1 MIAFLM
7 IVVLLLVIWLA
18 RSSSKASETESRL
31 AELTSRVFHLEQD
44 LEKLRTLTPEE
55 RLDARHAPTLREALA
70 KKNVMAPEIERVA
83 KPPAAP
89 VAPTVVSASQP
100 APPQA
105 PVSSTLPHFAMAEPR
120 GFSPR
125 SLLNLEET
133 LGTNWLNKLGITILV
148 IGVALFLAYQLRE
161 LGPQGKITVGYVV
174 SFVML
179 AAGVVFERRE
189 MWRLLAR
196 AGIAGGWSLVYFTTY
211 AMYHVP
217 AARVLSSE
225 SVDLILLLAA
235 AAAMVAHTL
244 RYQSQVVTGL
254 TFLLAFTTINISR
267 GNANSLI
274 ASAILAAVLA
284 VIAVRRQWFEM
295 ELVGMAAAFVNH
307 YLWLRPIIE
316 PMHGHIHAFA
326 GYVASSAL
334 LVGYWLIF
342 RASYMVRRIDNP
354 RQEQASTI
362 AALLNPALLLAVMG
376 YQSVH
381 PELSFQ
387 FLLALGGVELVL
399 GQLPVT
405 RKRRAAFV
413 VLTTLGSCLL
423 VAAFPRRYANTTLS
437 ISWLAEAETLLLVGV
452 FLREILFRRLGLV
465 TALLVWIQ
473 MVGADAGQVYFER
486 MYGIDLGG
494 RPGLGLFFGIAA
506 AVLYANAHW
515 IPRHWPRL
523 IETDLEQ
530 LCFRRMSHLAG
541 VLAFVGAWI
550 AWPEAWTALA
560 WAALALTLSYV
571 GQRWQVREVSLDG
584 MVCAA
589 ATVLRVLIVNLG
601 AKQTLPDVPWM
612 TERLLTI
619 SLVAALIYLASRMAG
634 VREIVT
640 AEQAA
645 PVYTWAASG
654 LIALLAWYE
663 LRPVGVA
670 LGWTLLGLVL
680 LEVGV
685 TRRSAPL
692 RLQAYVAFAASF
704 LRLFFVNL
712 NAAGNEGAISPRLY
726 TTVPLAGAFY
736 YVYLR
741 LKDQTADHFALE
753 RRIHSAAWHS
763 LLGILT
769 LSVLVRFEFDADL
782 VAVGWAALALIW
794 VALAWKSGTRLF
806 LHQGLLL
813 AFGVLFRATLHNLYE
828 RSYFPAPFGHGRVVT
843 VGATVAL
850 LGLALPFALSLRRL
864 NANRTA
870 SGKWYRRFLEALD
883 ERPEQVFFFIPFALL
898 TAMLAVEVRI
908 GMVTLAWGLEAVAVF
923 LLALAVKER
932 SFRLSGLGLL
942 LVCVGKIIL
951 RDVWGLPPRDRY
963 LTFIVL
969 GTALLLV
976 SYLYTRYRD
985 ILRQY
990 L

>member
-1 MIAFLM
+1 MVVFLI

-18 RSSSKASETESRL
+18 RSASKASETESRL

-44 LEKLRTLTPEE
+44 LKKLRTLIPEE
-55 RLDARHAPTLREALA
+55 RPHAPPLPEAFA
-70 KKNVMAPEIERVA
+70 KKNATVPEMEQVA
-83 KPPAAP
+83 KPPTAP
-89 VAPTVVSASQP
+89 VAPTVVSASHP
-100 APPQA
+100 APPQT
-105 PVSSTLPHFAMAEPR
+105 PVFSTLPHFATAAPQ
-120 GFSPR
+120 GFSLR

-161 LGPQGKITVGYVV
+161 LGPQGKIAVGYVV
-174 SFVML
+174 GFLML
-179 AAGVVFERRE
+179 AAGIVFERRE

-225 SVDLILLLAA
+225 SVDLILLLAV

-254 TFLLAFTTINISR
+254 TFLLAFTTINVSR
-267 GNANSLI
+267 GNANSLT

-295 ELVGMAAAFVNH
+295 ELVGMAAAFINH

-326 GYVASSAL
+326 GYTASSAL

-342 RASYMVRRIDNP
+342 RASYVVRRIDNP
-354 RQEQASTI
+354 RQEQVSTI

-387 FLLALGGVELVL
+387 FLLALGGIELIL

-405 RKRRAAFV
+405 RQRRAAFV

-423 VAAFPRRYANTTLS
+423 VAAFPRRYADTTLS
-437 ISWLAEAETLLLVGV
+437 ISWLAEAEALLLVGV
-452 FLREILFRRLGLV
+452 FLREILFRRLALL

-486 MYGIDLGG
+486 MYGIGLGG

-506 AVLYANAHW
+506 TVFYANAQW
-515 IPRHWPRL
+515 IPRRWPGL
-523 IETDLEQ
+523 IETALEQ
-530 LCFRRMSHLAG
+530 LCFRRMSHMAG
-541 VLAFVGAWI
+541 VLAFIGAWI
-550 AWPEAWTALA
+550 AWPEAWTAVV
-560 WAALALTLSYV
+560 WAALALALSYI
-571 GQRWQVREVSLDG
+571 GRRWQAPEVSLDG

-589 ATVLRVLIVNLG
+589 AAVLRVLIVNLA

-619 SLVAALIYLASRMAG
+619 PLVAALLYLASRWAG
-634 VREIVT
+634 AREIVT
-640 AEQAA
+640 AERAA

-654 LIALLAWYE
+654 LFALLAWYE

-692 RLQAYVAFAASF
+692 RLQAYVAFGASF
-704 LRLFFVNL
+704 LRSFFVNL
-712 NAAGNEGAISPRLY
+712 NASGNEGNISPRLY
-726 TTVPLAGAFY
+726 TTVPLAVAFY
-736 YVYLR
+736 YVYMR
-741 LKDQTADHFALE
+741 LKDQTADDFAIE
-753 RRIHSAAWHS
+753 RRIHAAAWHS
-763 LLGILT
+763 LLGVLT
-769 LSVLVRFEFDADL
+769 LSALVRLEFDADL
-782 VAVGWAALALIW
+782 VAVGWAALALIL
-794 VALAWKSGTRLF
+794 VALAWQSGTRLF

-813 AFGVLFRATLHNLYE
+813 AFGVLFRAILHNLYE

-843 VGATVAL
+843 VGASVAL
-850 LGLALPFALSLRRL
+850 LGLALPFAFSLRRL
-864 NANRTA
+864 KANRTA
-870 SGKWYRRFLEALD
+870 SDRWYRRFLEALD
-883 ERPEQVFFFIPFALL
+883 ERPEQVLFFIPFVLL

-908 GMVTLAWGLEAVAVF
+908 GMVTLAWGLEAVVVF
-923 LLALAVKER
+923 LLALVVKER
-932 SFRLSGLGLL
+932 SFRLAGLGLL
-942 LVCVGKIIL
+942 LVCVGKIML